1 MLLPLIGFIVFSVL
15 ISTLGILFLLFNPN
29 YKLNIQNILVF
40 DFGAVIF
47 VVASSIIYG
56 KIFANDGTLESTFAV
71 IAYFA
76 IILVMIFIGGILGVN
91 LLKKFGSKLK
101 RI

>member
-15 ISTLGILFLLFNPN
+15 ISTFGILFLLFNPN
-29 YKLNIQNILVF
+29 YKLNIQNILAF

-56 KIFANDGTLESTFAV
+56 KIFANDGTL
-71 IAYFA
+71 
-76 IILVMIFIGGILGVN
+76 
-91 LLKKFGSKLK
+91 
-101 RI
+101 